1 MVTLSEE
8 PFELPESYAVNRVSL
23 AVRDPECLFVSWDV
37 DARSLE
43 TLRAQVGER
52 VVAASPLTL
61 RVGETGAEG
70 PPVYPPSGARSR
82 YVACVPERS
91 YRAELG
97 LTLPWGEFRR
107 LAHSNRVDTP
117 GVGPSPEPA
126 RRVLRY
132 PDGSDVTDAAKANGF
147 PRRPGWQERPGL
159 RSHAGRGQ
167 RPGASE
173 SFGPGGASDLVHK

>member
-1 MVTLSEE
+1 VTTFSQER
-8 PFELPESYAVNRVSL
+8 FELPESYAVNRVSL

-52 VVAASPLTL
+52 VVATSPLTL
-61 RVGETGAEG
+61 RVGEAGTDG
-70 PPVYPPSGARSR
+70 PPVYLPPSGARSR
-82 YVACVPERS
+82 YVPCAPERT

-97 LTLPWGEFRR
+97 ITLPWGEFRR
-107 LAHSNRVDTP
+107 LAQSHSVDTP

-132 PDGSDVTDAAKANGF
+132 PDGSDVPDAAKAARF
-147 PRRPGWQERPGL
+147 WKERPGL
-159 RSHAGRGQ
+159 RSRDGRGQ

-173 SFGPGGASDLVHK
+173 SFGPGGASDLVQP